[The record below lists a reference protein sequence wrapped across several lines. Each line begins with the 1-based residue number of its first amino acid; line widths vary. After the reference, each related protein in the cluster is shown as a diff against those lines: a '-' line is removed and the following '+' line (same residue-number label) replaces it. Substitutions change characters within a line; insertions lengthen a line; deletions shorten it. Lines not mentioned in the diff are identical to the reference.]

1 MLRKKNKLNS
11 QSSIFNK
18 QSFTERVRAVVRDIP
33 KGATMSY
40 REVAM
45 RAGSPNA
52 ARAVG
57 NIMRNN
63 YDKTIPCHRVIKSD
77 GGLGGYNRGG
87 VVQKAELLRK
97 EARYAGKSR

>member
-1 MLRKKNKLNS
+1 MRTKLVLKKLP
-11 QSSIFNK
+11 
-18 QSFTERVRAVVRDIP
+18 SFAERVRAVVRDIP
-33 KGATMSY
+33 KGKTMSY

-63 YDKTIPCHRVIKSD
+63 YDKTVPCHRVIKSD

-87 VVQKAELLRK
+87 IARKQSLLAQ
-97 EARYAGKSR
+97 EASYGNSKR